1 MPARLIESKPKVA
14 MGSPWWRNTH
24 HGRADRR
31 EVAAGETIEQLLAA
45 HPRLTRKVYW
55 RRWSL
60 LRQPCGPTSFTHLR
74 RGVVKL
80 LPTKAW
86 MRRSSKGSERAPRR
100 HLPGGAR
107 PGTEDRTRA
116 LCQRFRGPQPVTA
129 DKDFGELV
137 FRQNQVH
144 AGVVLIRLAGL
155 SAERKKSIVVGA
167 IQQHAPELTGAFAV
181 ISALA
186 VRIRRRTE

>member
-1 MPARLIESKPKVA
+1 MKLVADESVDA
-14 MGSPWWRNTH
+14 QIVEGLRAGSHDVTY
-24 HGRADRR
+24 
-31 EVAAGETIEQLLAA
+31 LAEFA
-45 HPRLTRKVYW
+45 
-55 RRWSL
+55 
-60 LRQPCGPTSFTHLR
+60 
-74 RGVVKL
+74 
-80 LPTKAW
+80 
-86 MRRSSKGSERAPRR
+86 
-100 HLPGGAR
+100 
-107 PGTEDRTRA
+107 PGTEDPDVLA
-116 LCQRFRGPQPVTA
+116 LASASEALLVTA